1 MDVITMA
8 KTNSLVAKLTLDF
21 PAISFEHG
29 DDSYWSPAEKTVY
42 YTQIKDINDQ
52 KTLLHE
58 LAHGILNHTQFP
70 ADILLVGMERGAW
83 MVAQSQLGPTY
94 GIAIT
99 DEYIDEALDSYRNW
113 LHNRS
118 RCPQCTMN
126 GIQQKSGSYTC
137 LGCMYSWRVNDA
149 RRCQL
154 RRYAVT

>member
-1 MDVITMA
+1 MA

-29 DDSYWSPAEKTVY
+29 DDSFWSPADKTVY
-42 YTQIKDINDQ
+42 YTQIKGGNDQ
-52 KTLLHE
+52 KILLHE
-58 LAHGILNHTQFP
+58 LAHGILNHKQF
-70 ADILLVGMERGAW
+70 ATDILLLGMERDAW
-83 MVAQSQLGPTY
+83 MVAKEQLGPIY
-94 GIAIT
+94 AVSIT
-99 DEYIDEALDSYRNW
+99 DLYINEALDSYRQW

-126 GIQQKSGSYTC
+126 GIQQKTGSYTC

-154 RRYAVT
+154 RRYALI